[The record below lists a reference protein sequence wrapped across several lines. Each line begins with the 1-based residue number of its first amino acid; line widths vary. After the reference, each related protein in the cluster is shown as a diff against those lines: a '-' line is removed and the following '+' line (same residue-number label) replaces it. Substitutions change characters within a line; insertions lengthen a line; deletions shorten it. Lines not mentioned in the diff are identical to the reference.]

1 MLDLFTELPQYLF
14 PFTLKVCFEHMVFQ
28 VFSVFFSFQQICDKA
43 GFGRSLYERL
53 SSLDHAKHF
62 LNLQYRMHP
71 SISLFPCSNFY
82 ANQILDAPNVKHKA
96 YEKKYLPDP
105 VFRLYLF
112 INISCGREEVDEV
125 GHSVKNMVEVAV
137 LMKIVQNLYQGMALL

>member
-1 MLDLFTELPQYLF
+1 
-14 PFTLKVCFEHMVFQ
+14 
-28 VFSVFFSFQQICDKA
+28 
-43 GFGRSLYERL
+43 
-53 SSLDHAKHF
+53 
-62 LNLQYRMHP
+62 MHP

-105 VFRLYLF
+105 DFRPYLF